1 MNNSNFAYDCCN
13 NLDNCQFI
21 PIFDELK
28 DVMYLKRC
36 YNYFDQKV
44 SKFVTADSIKQE
56 TDEKYHDSIMKVE
69 RAESMEAAEKYKKK
83 KEKKKNF
90 IWLCRKTWGRMHTCR
105 NDKIKSLI
113 DFDEEYSSGVKS
125 LAVKKLKKFRFVRYR
140 YHQ

>member
-1 MNNSNFAYDCCN
+1 MNNSNFAYDCCI

-36 YNYFDQKV
+36 YNYFGQKV

-56 TDEKYHDSIMKVE
+56 TDEKYNDSIMKVE

-83 KEKKKNF
+83 KKKK
-90 IWLCRKTWGRMHTCR
+90 KTLYDYVERHEDACTHAEM
-105 NDKIKSLI
+105 I
-113 DFDEEYSSGVKS
+113 
-125 LAVKKLKKFRFVRYR
+125 KLKVWLILMKSIQVVLN
-140 YHQ
+140 H